1 MERRKWMK
9 IVGIVA
15 LTCFAVCVLVLPPS
29 PAQAQKKPE
38 YKWRFG
44 TPWNQKVRNDSFQL
58 YCDLIN
64 KYSDGRIQVTFKHT
78 GLYGTHDEIFHGVR
92 EGSLE
97 IGLFAPYINLVPGGM
112 TNWMPWTVGT
122 YEEAVIAYAPITGIL
137 FKAMDKAYE
146 EVGMQLLWSSPM
158 GPYGIGN
165 KIRPIKTPD
174 DFKNLRFR
182 VSASLQ
188 SVKCIEN
195 MSRGTGLIVQ
205 TIPWADIYNALDRGV
220 VDSIWSLWGS
230 LIEERHYEVIKYYTA
245 MDWAWDSCNVAM
257 NRKAYQQL
265 PNDLKDV
272 LFKAGREAEA
282 RDYRERKKVD
292 EEYKK
297 KLTDSGLIIY
307 YPTDAEREVFRQKA
321 NMPAIWE
328 EMCKPWLEKHFPG
341 KNMTKQMQDELDKIR
356 VQAKKK

>member
-1 MERRKWMK
+1 
-9 IVGIVA
+9 
-15 LTCFAVCVLVLPPS
+15 
-29 PAQAQKKPE
+29 
-38 YKWRFG
+38 
-44 TPWNQKVRNDSFQL
+44 
-58 YCDLIN
+58 
-64 KYSDGRIQVTFKHT
+64 
-78 GLYGTHDEIFHGVR
+78 
-92 EGSLE
+92 
-97 IGLFAPYINLVPGGM
+97 M

-122 YEEAVIAYAPITGIL
+122 YEEAVIAYAPNTGIL

-165 KIRPIKTPD
+165 KIRPLKTPD
-174 DFKNLRFR
+174 DFKNWTFR

-195 MSRGTGLIVQ
+195 MAKGSGLTVQ

-220 VDSIWSLWGS
+220 VNGIWSLWGS
-230 LIEERHYEVIKYYTA
+230 LIEERHFEVIKYYTA
-245 MDWAWDSCNVAM
+245 LDWAWDSCNVAM

-265 PNDLKDV
+265 PQDLKDV

-282 RDYRERKKVD
+282 RDYGERKKVD

-307 YPTDAEREVFRQKA
+307 YPTEAEREVFRKKA
-321 NMPAIWE
+321 NMPAIWD
-328 EMCKPWLEKHFPG
+328 EMCKPWLDKHFPG
-341 KNMTKQMQDELDKIR
+341 QNMTKQMQDELDKIR